1 MFTGAYW
8 LFSYLG
14 LMVVTASFIMGFR
27 YAPEAPIGNLWF
39 NIVLYLAFALVHI
52 VMTMPA
58 AKRIIFGNPAGTPI
72 ERRVYITTTVV
83 TWVGLYW
90 LHRPIGGFG
99 YESPAWL
106 QYFGLCALLLSQV
119 SFYEFATFETLS
131 SLVGMPGAPLAYSV
145 GSETPLMTTG
155 GYSQVRHPM
164 YRAAF
169 FTCFASLLIYPNASQ
184 LLFACLVTG
193 SFFAFI
199 PFEEH
204 QLLKARG
211 DQYRAYMAQTPYRI
225 FRGVW

>member
-1 MFTGAYW
+1 MFKRAYW

-14 LMVVTASFIMGFR
+14 LMVVSASFIMGFR
-27 YAPEAPIGNLWF
+27 YQPAAPLANLWF
-39 NIVLYLAFALVHI
+39 DLALYAAFAAVHI
-52 VMTMPA
+52 VMTTPA
-58 AKRIIFGNPAGTPI
+58 FKRAVYGSAAGTPI

-90 LHRPIGGFG
+90 LHEPIGGFG
-99 YESPAWL
+99 YVSPAWL
-106 QYFGLCALLLSQV
+106 QYLGLCALLLSQV
-119 SFYEFATFETLS
+119 SFYEFATFETLAS
-131 SLVGMPGAPLAYSV
+131 MVGVPGAPLAYSV

-155 GYSQVRHPM
+155 GYAQVRHPM

-211 DQYRAYMAQTPYRI
+211 DKYRAYMAQTPYRI
-225 FRGVW
+225 LRGIW